1 MTPQQHYDWGL
12 RALKTVLKACGN
24 LLQQEKRSQEKDKGR
39 NLRLFYYNIEHNI
52 SEEEAKFG
60 LSTTMFSSSPGK
72 ENVDLPSCIKLLQ
85 SNKIYVTIDKSLKKK
100 KKNQVSS

>member
-24 LLQQEKRSQEKDKGR
+24 LLQQEKRSQEKNKGR
-39 NLRLFYYNIEHNI
+39 NLRHFYYIIEYNI
-52 SEEEAKFG
+52 SEEKTEFD

-72 ENVDLPSCIKLLQ
+72 ENVKQQDL
-85 SNKIYVTIDKSLKKK
+85 
-100 KKNQVSS
+100 